1 MMDDALLETASQE
14 MAKVKK
20 DLNRLNESFLKTMF
34 FHMMYMHVTTPEKA
48 DKNRDMV
55 AKYRTK
61 KWKKVF
67 EDANGD
73 VDDAYDMYTKD
84 AFFC

>member
-67 EDANGD
+67 A
-73 VDDAYDMYTKD
+73 
-84 AFFC
+84 